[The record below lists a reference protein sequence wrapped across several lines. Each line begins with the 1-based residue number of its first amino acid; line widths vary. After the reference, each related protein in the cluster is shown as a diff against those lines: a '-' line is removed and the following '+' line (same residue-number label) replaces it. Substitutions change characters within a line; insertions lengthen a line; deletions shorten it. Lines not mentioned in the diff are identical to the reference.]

1 MGRGSEFGETDL
13 SLTYRI
19 SEALGLC
26 IASGARTV
34 AVPGFAEPPDEV
46 RSRGAELPARPRCR
60 PRSLRPR
67 RALVLAGVRSRAR
80 GARRV
85 SALQPP
91 LVRSR
96 GPAKV
101 CRLGEAE
108 AATYLGRWPSPPTP
122 SPPPTSCF
130 SAAFSSCLV
139 LTGPRFSPPPGSPLP
154 PPGNF
159 LIVSGQRPRFFR
171 GPEPE
176 HPAQN
181 PA

>member
-60 PRSLRPR
+60 PRSLRPG

-96 GPAKV
+96 GPAWSSQGLSP
-101 CRLGEAE
+101 RG
-108 AATYLGRWPSPPTP
+108 GRGRHLPGQVAKSSNP
-122 SPPPTSCF
+122 
-130 SAAFSSCLV
+130 FSSSHLV
-139 LTGPRFSPPPGSPLP
+139 FLRSLLLLFGSHGSPVLP
-154 PPGNF
+154 AARLAASSSGELPHSVWAAPALLPWPGT
-159 LIVSGQRPRFFR
+159 
-171 GPEPE
+171 
-176 HPAQN
+176 
-181 PA
+181 